1 MTPPPTTA
9 ATTADRL
16 VARAALLAGAGTG
29 AVTALAVTVQPAFAL
44 GEGYPARVAFVGGGV
59 MLVALAGL
67 RIHHPFARV
76 GPANLVTGTRALL
89 VALLAAVALEPAGGA
104 LGWWLV
110 GTATVAASLDLA
122 DGWLARRTQLASAFG
137 ARFDMEVDALLIL
150 VLSVLVW
157 RAGLTGAWVLASG
170 LLRYAFVAAA
180 LALPWL
186 TRALP
191 PSRRR
196 QTICVVQMAALIAA
210 LAPVV
215 PPPAAVALAAASL
228 ALLTWSFWRD
238 VAWLFATRD
247 PEPRVPGPEPRRPR
261 PT

>member
-1 MTPPPTTA
+1 VTPPPTTA
-9 ATTADRL
+9 ATTADQL

-29 AVTALAVTVQPAFAL
+29 AVTALAFTVQPAFGF
-44 GEGYPARVAFVGGGV
+44 GEGFPVRVAFVAAGV

-67 RIHHPFARV
+67 RDHHPYARV

-89 VALLAAVALEPAGGA
+89 VALLAAVALEPAVRP

-110 GTATVAASLDLA
+110 GAATVAASLDLA
-122 DGWLARRTQLASAFG
+122 DGWLARRTRLASAFG

-150 VLSVLVW
+150 VLSGLVW
-157 RAGLTGAWVLASG
+157 RAGLAGPWVLASG
-170 LLRYAFVAAA
+170 LMRYAFVAAA
-180 LALPWL
+180 VALPWM

-196 QTICVVQMAALIAA
+196 QAICVVQIVALIAA

-215 PPPAAVALAAASL
+215 PPLAAVALAAGSL
-228 ALLTWSFWRD
+228 ALLTWSFAVD
-238 VAWLFATRD
+238 VLWLA
-247 PEPRVPGPEPRRPR
+247 GARRR
-261 PT
+261 GAVSRAADA